1 MAIDPPLPDPEL
13 DRIGALIAHC
23 EKRADRARVKLSGAQ
38 REAEAAE
45 AALTSAT
52 TKRAQYIA
60 DHPDPQCSL
69 PL

>member
-1 MAIDPPLPDPEL
+1 MAIDQPLPDPDLE
-13 DRIGALIAHC
+13 RIDALIAHC
-23 EKRADRARVKLSGAQ
+23 EKRADRARTKLSGAQ

-45 AALTSAT
+45 AALTSAKA
-52 TKRAQYIA
+52 KRAQHIA